1 MEKSEALEAVA
12 SNVPLANTK
21 TKMVTL
27 RVKTAPAVCLVQQQA
42 LHQQIIAMFVGL
54 VP

>member
-1 MEKSEALEAVA
+1 MEKSEAMEAVA
-12 SNVPLANTK
+12 FNVPLANTK

-42 LHQQIIAMFVGL
+42 LYVVL
-54 VP
+54 VD